1 MLLQVVLISSLLDR
15 QIDLSALKKK
25 KTPSVVVCLFCCC
38 FFFPSGCI
46 RGLVVNL
53 VPYHH

>member
-25 KTPSVVVCLFCCC
+25 KNAVGCSLFVLLL
-38 FFFPSGCI
+38 FFFPFRLHPWSG
-46 RGLVVNL
+46 G
-53 VPYHH
+53 

>member
-25 KTPSVVVCLFCCC
+25 NAVGCSLFVLLL
-38 FFFPSGCI
+38 FFFPFRLHPWSG
-46 RGLVVNL
+46 G
-53 VPYHH
+53 